1 MIPFRP
7 DAACPLD
14 GITVLDLSRL
24 VAGNMVSLQLA
35 DFGAEVIKVEDPGKG
50 DPLRALARR
59 GPLAVLEGLR
69 PQQEEPDARLCASRA
84 PRSCCSRWS
93 SARTC

>member
-7 DAACPLD
+7 EAACPLD
-14 GITVLDLSRL
+14 GIIVLDLSRL

-50 DPLRALARR
+50 DPLRALAGG

-69 PQQEEPDARLCASRA
+69 AQQEEPDARSEEAAR